1 MTDFG
6 YGRVST
12 TDQHPA
18 MQHDALIAAGCDP
31 ENVYID
37 NGVSGMKASR
47 PQLDK
52 LLGKLRRGDTLMVTK
67 LDRLGRSVPNLVE
80 LINRLNDM
88 GVDFVA
94 LDQPGMDTRMPMGKM
109 IFTVVAAMAEFERSL
124 ISERTREGL
133 KAAKARGKLGGRKP
147 SYTPQQAQ
155 TARMLHD
162 QGQHSAED
170 IGAILGVSRATVY
183 RMLKPA
189 S

>member
-1 MTDFG
+1 VTSIG

-18 MQHDALIAAGCDP
+18 MQHDALTAAGCDP
-31 ENVYID
+31 IFID

-47 PQLDK
+47 PELDRC
-52 LLGKLRRGDTLMVTK
+52 LAFLREGDCLMITK
-67 LDRLGRSVPNLVE
+67 LDRLGRSVVNLVE
-80 LINRLNDM
+80 LVDKLNAL
-88 GVDFVA
+88 GVDLVV
-94 LDQPGMDTRMPMGKM
+94 LDQPGMDTRTSTGKM
-109 IFTVVAAMAEFERSL
+109 IFTVVAAMAQFERDL

-147 SYTPQQAQ
+147 SYTPGQAQ

-162 QGQHSAED
+162 QGEHSAEE

-183 RMLKPA
+183 RMIKPA
-189 S
+189 VGS